1 MMAFREKKFS
11 ASVAG
16 LALGLISA
24 WPNLAFGQTVRTTE
38 EPQVSQPAPFSSGGT
53 TVVVPRTTIFIDAA
67 SRKRRRA
74 RAAKIRISGK
84 ARVIDGDTL
93 WIKAEVIH
101 LHGIDAPEARQSC
114 RAEGVRYPCG
124 AMATAKLVGLTLGHE
139 VQCADRD
146 RTRAGELLAVCSVG
160 DRELNAA
167 QVDAGWAIAY
177 VRESKHYQA
186 AEAKAKTAKAGLW
199 RGRFVKPAQWR
210 IKH

>member
-1 MMAFREKKFS
+1 MLVLGLFPACT
-11 ASVAG
+11 G
-16 LALGLISA
+16 LAL
-24 WPNLAFGQTVRTTE
+24 GQTVRTTE
-38 EPQVSQPAPFSSGGT
+38 EPQISQPAPFSFGGT
-53 TVVVPRTTIFIDAA
+53 TVVVPRTTIFIDEA

-74 RAAKIRISGK
+74 RAAKVRISGK

-93 WIKAEVIH
+93 RIKGKVIH
-101 LHGIDAPEARQSC
+101 LHGIDAPETRQSC

-139 VQCADRD
+139 VQCAGRD

-160 DRELNAA
+160 DRELNAV

-177 VRESKHYQA
+177 VRETKNYQA
-186 AEAKAKTAKAGLW
+186 AEAKAKAAKSGLW